1 MAGLGLELVADVDHK
16 PRYQYDC
23 KNCKFSWC
31 CGPEC
36 SCNLFHYARDR
47 YPDPPR
53 KRQDEV
59 DARLVQ
65 LGYAPQFRGK
75 GAQRR

>member
-1 MAGLGLELVADVDHK
+1 MAAGLGLELVADVEHR

-31 CGPEC
+31 CGPTC
-36 SCNLFHYARDR
+36 SCSLKHRFS
-47 YPDPPR
+47 DPPR

-59 DARLVQ
+59 DAALVQ
-65 LGYAPQFRGK
+65 IGYAPQFRGK

>member
-1 MAGLGLELVADVDHK
+1 MVAGLGLELVADVEHK
-16 PRYQYDC
+16 PSYQYDC

-36 SCNLFHYARDR
+36 SCSLYRCGR
-47 YPDPPR
+47 YPDPPLA
-53 KRQDEV
+53 RQRQV
-59 DARLVQ
+59 DARLIQ
-65 LGYAPQFRGK
+65 LGYAPQFKGK

>member
-1 MAGLGLELVADVDHK
+1 MADIEHR

-31 CGPEC
+31 CGPDC
-36 SCNLFHYARDR
+36 SCNLRRSVHN